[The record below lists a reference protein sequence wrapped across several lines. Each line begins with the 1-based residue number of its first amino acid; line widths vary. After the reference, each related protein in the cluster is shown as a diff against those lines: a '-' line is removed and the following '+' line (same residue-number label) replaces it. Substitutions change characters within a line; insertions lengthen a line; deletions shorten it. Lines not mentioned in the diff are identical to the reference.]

1 MQKELDKR
9 FDMEHAKNLLLEQPK
24 AAKVGEGQAPVVA
37 MARTDGSASKNQ
49 MGGKAL
55 KKNVEKFISNL
66 IADTKKITSDGKTL
80 QDMIKMIHS
89 GTNVETVKKAICEG
103 TDLEPYLNN

>member
-1 MQKELDKR
+1 MKNGGGDNEKHYEKFMQKELDKR

-80 QDMIKMIHS
+80 
-89 GTNVETVKKAICEG
+89 
-103 TDLEPYLNN
+103 